1 MFIMR
6 LRHTQ
11 CENFMKN
18 IMKNK
23 CFIGTERVYK
33 ILHGHSVYWTKTH
46 ECQAKNLGRSAIAM

>member
-1 MFIMR
+1 MR

-46 ECQAKNLGRSAIAM
+46 ECQTKNLGRSAITM